1 MSHRS
6 VELNF
11 ALKPGAAP
19 CVLAGYPTVDVEHG
33 VSVLTAEEMPR
44 GYLGGLPAGVDLP
57 PSIALGPGAGAR
69 AIVEG
74 PTIDS
79 AGNACP
85 TYTVIRVRPPAA
97 TMEFTFPTSISVCSL
112 QVHPVIQQ

>member
-19 CVLAGYPTVDVEHG
+19 CVLAGYPIVDVEHG
-33 VSVLTAEEMPR
+33 VSVLTAEETPR

-57 PSIALGPGAGAR
+57 PTIALGPGARAR

-74 PTIDS
+74 PATDS
-79 AGNACP
+79 AGHACP
-85 TYTVIRVRPPAA
+85 TYSDIRVTPPAA
-97 TMEFTFPTSISVCSL
+97 TMVLTFRTSISVCSL
-112 QVHPVIQQ
+112 QVHPVIRQ